1 MKQTTNIKYSYCLDE
16 DGEIVHIQ
24 ELNKENRLRSR
35 FFCISCAQEM
45 VAKIGNGDRVKH
57 FAHKSDCSCNS
68 ESYLHKL
75 AKLLIR
81 KKFMSSDSFPIT
93 FSSFNRDITCCE
105 SSTCPLYETYSCR
118 KEEEEYIKRDLKFYN
133 GRVVYDTCKEEVTV
147 GDFRPDLLL
156 ACSTKSEREPV
167 FIEVFK
173 THESDERKMSSK
185 YKIIETRKIE
195 SEKDIQHIIKWGF
208 IENENCIMRNFHPKV
223 PSIKLNNRH
232 IIRFSLFKNWAAKVD
247 EIINEQYVLTCADAN
262 IKIYRESIREL
273 NLKEK
278 FITVDEEKEIRP
290 NPFQQGLVYL
300 VKKGLPIRN
309 CIICEYYRH
318 NEFRLSSLCILY
330 KHLQLPNSKP
340 RQSTANECSKFRL
353 NQSLMEIPL
362 SVLEENILEVPFEK
376 Q

>member
-1 MKQTTNIKYSYCLDE
+1 MKKTTGIKYSYCLDE

-45 VAKIGNGDRVKH
+45 VAKIGNGGRVQH
-57 FAHKSDCSCNS
+57 FAHKSDFSCNS

-81 KKFMSSDSFPIT
+81 KKFMSSDTFPII
-93 FSSFNRDITCCE
+93 FKRDITCCE
-105 SSTCPLYETYSCR
+105 SITCPLYETYMCR
-118 KEEEEYIKRDLKFYN
+118 EEEKEIISDLKSYN
-133 GRVVYDTCKEEVTV
+133 GQVIYDTCKEEVTV
-147 GDFRPDLLL
+147 GGFRPDLLL
-156 ACSTKSEREPV
+156 SCSTKPERELV

-195 SEKDIQHIIKWGF
+195 SEKDIQHIIKQGF
-208 IENENCIMRNFHPKV
+208 IEDENCIMRNFQPKV

-232 IIRFSLFKNWAAKVD
+232 IIRFSLFKSWAAKVD

-262 IKIYRESIREL
+262 IRIYRESIREL

-278 FITVDEEKEIRP
+278 FITVDEEKEIRF

-300 VKKGLPIRN
+300 AKKGLPIRN
-309 CIICEYYRH
+309 CIICEYYKY
-318 NEFRLSSLCILY
+318 NEFRCSSLCILY
-330 KHLQLPNSKP
+330 KHLQLPDSKP
-340 RQSTANECSKFRL
+340 RQSTANDCSKFRL
-353 NQSLMEIPL
+353 NQALMNISL